1 MSANNLNIG
10 IAGSAVNPLC
20 DIFHMPDRVAGK
32 TYETRAGRRSVPAPH
47 SGYKASTTINSSSG
61 LSSAMTIAFL

>member
-20 DIFHMPDRVAGK
+20 DIFHMPDRVVVSRKWWKFEEA
-32 TYETRAGRRSVPAPH
+32 A
-47 SGYKASTTINSSSG
+47 
-61 LSSAMTIAFL
+61 